1 MHKLLTILRYIIAH
15 PLGRRHKFKS
25 VSRFIS
31 WQLSHYLNP
40 GEKTVSFFNGAKMI
54 VRKNDT
60 GVTGNI
66 YVGIQDFYELSFAL
80 HFLEHKDIFVDV
92 GANVGFYSIIL
103 SKSKDIKSIAFEPI
117 PSTYL
122 KIEKNIQINLLSNKV
137 FAKNIAIGS
146 SIGQLRMSSDLDT
159 VNHVK
164 SSSKESVHDIFV
176 EVCDL
181 DTIFSN
187 GEFPSLVKIDVEG
200 FETEVI
206 GGMKNVLLSDSLKA
220 IIIELNGSGGR
231 YGYDESL
238 IHKTL
243 LEYSFK
249 PFHYDPFERKLT
261 ELNSY
266 GSNNTLYL
274 RDLNFIYNRVKNAP
288 KFEVFGEFI

>member
-1 MHKLLTILRYIIAH
+1 MYKLLSILKYIIGH
-15 PLGRRHKFKS
+15 PLGRRHKIKS

-80 HFLEHKDIFVDV
+80 HFLDEKDIFVDV

-103 SKSKDIKSIAFEPI
+103 AKSKNVNSIAFEPI
-117 PSTYL
+117 PSTYFKL
-122 KIEKNIQINLLSNKV
+122 EKNVKINSLSNNV
-137 FAKNIAIGS
+137 FTKNIAIGS

-164 SSSKESVHDIFV
+164 SNSNEGMQDIFV
-176 EVCDL
+176 EVGDL
-181 DTIFSN
+181 STIFSN
-187 GEFPSLVKIDVEG
+187 GEYPSLIKIDVEG

-243 LEYSFK
+243 LQHSFK

-274 RDLNFIYNRVKNAP
+274 RDLYFIYNRVKNAP

>member
-1 MHKLLTILRYIIAH
+1 MHKLLSIFKYIIGH
-15 PLGRRHKFKS
+15 PLGRRHKINS
-25 VSRFIS
+25 LSRFIF
-31 WQLSHYLNP
+31 WQLSHYVNS
-40 GEKTVSFFNGAKMI
+40 GEKSITFFNGAKMI
-54 VRKNDT
+54 IRKSDT

-80 HFLEHKDIFVDV
+80 HYLDEKDVFVDV

-103 SKSKDIKSIAFEPI
+103 SKSKNVKSIAFEPI
-117 PSTYL
+117 PSTFYKL
-122 KIEKNIQINLLSNKV
+122 EKNVQINSLSNKV
-137 FAKNIAIGS
+137 FFKNIAIGS
-146 SIGQLRMSSDLDT
+146 SIGQLRMSSHLDT

-164 SSSKESVHDIFV
+164 SNSNESIHDIFV

-181 DTIFSN
+181 STFFSN
-187 GEFPSLVKIDVEG
+187 EECPSLIKIDVEG

-206 GGMKNVLLSDSLKA
+206 AGMQNIISSNKLKA

-238 IHKTL
+238 IHQTL
-243 LEYSFK
+243 LSHSFK

-266 GSNNTLYL
+266 GSTNTLYL
-274 RDLNFIYNRVKNAP
+274 RDLNFIYNRLNKAP
-288 KFEVFGEFI
+288 KFEVFGELI

>member
-1 MHKLLTILRYIIAH
+1 MNKLLSIFKYIIGH
-15 PLGRRHKFKS
+15 PLGKRHKIKS
-25 VSRFIS
+25 LSRFIF
-31 WQLSHYLNP
+31 WQLSHYVNF
-40 GEKTVSFFNGAKMI
+40 GEKTIAFFNGAKMI
-54 VRKNDT
+54 VRKSDT

-80 HFLEHKDIFVDV
+80 HFLDEKDVFVDV

-103 SKSKDIKSIAFEPI
+103 SKSKNVKSIAFEPI
-117 PSTYL
+117 PSTYHKL
-122 KIEKNIQINLLSNKV
+122 EKNVQINSLSNKV
-137 FAKNIAIGS
+137 FSKNIAIGS

-164 SSSKESVHDIFV
+164 SNSNESMHDIFV

-181 DTIFSN
+181 NTIFSN
-187 GEFPSLVKIDVEG
+187 GEYPSLIKIDVEG

-206 GGMKNVLLSDSLKA
+206 AGMQNIISSNKLKA

-238 IHKTL
+238 IHQTL
-243 LEYSFK
+243 LSHSFK

-266 GSNNTLYL
+266 GSTNTLYL
-274 RDLNFIYNRVKNAP
+274 RDLNFINNRLTVAQT
-288 KFEVFGEFI
+288 FVVFGESI